1 MNDIINTH
9 HIAFIAACF
18 SLPSALVAVDPPFP
32 ILLVGRPWLYG
43 MIAEGQAGAE
53 QVLQHTIADLDTTM
67 ALSGLRTVA
76 DIQGKGEDVVVR
88 IDV

>member
-1 MNDIINTH
+1 MPH
-9 HIAFIAACF
+9 
-18 SLPSALVAVDPPFP
+18 FP

-43 MIAEGQAGAE
+43 MIAGGQAGAE

>member
-1 MNDIINTH
+1 
-9 HIAFIAACF
+9 
-18 SLPSALVAVDPPFP
+18 
-32 ILLVGRPWLYG
+32 
-43 MIAEGQAGAE
+43 MIAGGQAGAE